1 MSRLEK
7 EGRMVVG
14 EKEIRGIRFHEKHK
28 LFIPRFVLGLK
39 IEIES
44 VWFGS
49 IGF

>member
-1 MSRLEK
+1 MSRLER
-7 EGRMVVG
+7 EVRVVAG

-39 IEIES
+39 LETEP